1 MKGAEIVSCKILFLD
16 LIQAVLVLE
25 NIPGSQF
32 GISMFPVHLVTWVY
46 LACVCVFPQ
55 LAFKAIN

>member
-32 GISMFPVHLVTWVY
+32 GISNVPSTF
-46 LACVCVFPQ
+46 
-55 LAFKAIN
+55 